1 MSLVLDSRE
10 VGVVNF
16 QDQEK
21 KKDDAVMRGI
31 SCFFRSGFR
40 GGGARGDAFPAPA
53 EEAGDASW
61 AQQKE
66 RERQRETEM
75 DKGRKP
81 LEFCIGAESESS
93 ETSSIGVCSNS
104 SVGGEEGDEEGEVQ
118 SRFVSPLGDLGCLEE
133 SLPIKRGLS
142 NYFAGK
148 SKSFGCLSSANS
160 VKDLAKQENPF
171 NKRRRI
177 LLACRNVGPRRASL
191 GSFSGMSS
199 ESLFSPASVLEEKE
213 EDEEEEDDDDADED
227 DDKREEKDV
236 CTSPLPQGRK
246 LRSFMSPRSFS
257 LTDLHRV

>member
-40 GGGARGDAFPAPA
+40 GGGARGDAFPVPAPA
-53 EEAGDASW
+53 EEAGDAAW

-66 RERQRETEM
+66 GERQRETEM
-75 DKGRKP
+75 DKGRNCKP

-93 ETSSIGVCSNS
+93 ESSSIGVCSNS
-104 SVGGEEGDEEGEVQ
+104 SVGDEEGEVQ

-177 LLACRNVGPRRASL
+177 LLAYRNVGPRRASL

-199 ESLFSPASVLEEKE
+199 QSLFSPASVLEEKE
-213 EDEEEEDDDDADED
+213 EEEEEEEEDADDDDADED
-227 DDKREEKDV
+227 DDKREEEKDV

-246 LRSFMSPRSFS
+246 LRSFMSPRF
-257 LTDLHRV
+257 V

>member
-1 MSLVLDSRE
+1 MSLVLDGRE

-21 KKDDAVMRGI
+21 KKDDVVIRGI

-40 GGGARGDAFPAPA
+40 GGGARGDAFAVPS
-53 EEAGDASW
+53 EEVGNAAW
-61 AQQKE
+61 AHQKE
-66 RERQRETEM
+66 GETDGEGEM
-75 DKGRKP
+75 DEGRKP

-93 ETSSIGVCSNS
+93 DSSSIGVCSNS
-104 SVGGEEGDEEGEVQ
+104 SVGDEEGDDQGEVQ

-142 NYFAGK
+142 NFFAGK
-148 SKSFGCLSSANS
+148 SKSFGCLSNANS
-160 VKDLAKQENPF
+160 LKDLAKQENPF

-177 LLACRNVGPRRASL
+177 FMAYRNVGPRRASL
-191 GSFSGMSS
+191 GSFSGMTSQ
-199 ESLFSPASVLEEKE
+199 SLFSPASVLEEKE
-213 EDEEEEDDDDADED
+213 EEAEEDDDDDAED
-227 DDKREEKDV
+227 DDKGEEKDV